1 MSRRFLIPL
10 TILMLPILITAC
22 GGESPTPTEQ
32 ATVTETVTQP
42 PATAT
47 EAPVTPTEESP
58 EAETVSGPFG
68 SECVLA
74 SSVPEPPAEFV
85 ERFGPKEDDWS
96 IGPEDAAVT
105 IIEYGDFQ

>member
-1 MSRRFLIPL
+1 MSRRFLIPVS
-10 TILMLPILITAC
+10 ILMLPILIIAC

-42 PATAT
+42 PATPT
-47 EAPVTPTEESP
+47 EAPATPTTDSP
-58 EAETVSGPFG
+58 QVETSSGPFG

-74 SSVPEPPAEFV
+74 SSVPEPPAEFI
-85 ERFGPKEDDWS
+85 ERFGPQEDDWS

>member
-1 MSRRFLIPL
+1 MYRRFLIFVS
-10 TILMLPILITAC
+10 ILMLAILMTAC
-22 GGESPTPTEQ
+22 GGESPTPSEQ

-42 PATAT
+42 PAAPT
-47 EAPVTPTEESP
+47 EAPATSTEESP
-58 EAETVSGPFG
+58 EVETVSGPFG

-96 IGPEDAAVT
+96 IGPEDATIT